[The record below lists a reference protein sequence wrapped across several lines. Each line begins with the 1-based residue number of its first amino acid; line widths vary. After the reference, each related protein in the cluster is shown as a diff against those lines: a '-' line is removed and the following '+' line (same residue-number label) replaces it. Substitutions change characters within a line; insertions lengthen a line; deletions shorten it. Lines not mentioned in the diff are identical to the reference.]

1 MEGYQSLSIFYES
14 LMEDALY
21 PQRAEYILEICRR
34 FNHKAGKTLDLAC
47 GTGSLTRELSKLGVD
62 VFGVDGS
69 VEMLSQAA
77 QISYE
82 SGVDILYVNQLMQEL
97 NLPYTVDTCVC
108 TLDSINHLVDEQDV
122 QNAFERVHDALN
134 DNGLFIFD
142 VNTLYKHREV
152 LADNAFVL
160 ENDNVLCAWQNELLE
175 NDIIDITLDFF
186 EEDENGQYSRY
197 SDHILE
203 RAYSREQLE
212 KMINNSGLKLLA
224 VYGDLSFAEPSDTEQ
239 RAVYVVTKI

>member
-47 GTGSLTRELSKLGVD
+47 GTGSLTRELSKLWVD

-224 VYGDLSFAEPSDTEQ
+224 VFGDLSFAEPSDTEQ